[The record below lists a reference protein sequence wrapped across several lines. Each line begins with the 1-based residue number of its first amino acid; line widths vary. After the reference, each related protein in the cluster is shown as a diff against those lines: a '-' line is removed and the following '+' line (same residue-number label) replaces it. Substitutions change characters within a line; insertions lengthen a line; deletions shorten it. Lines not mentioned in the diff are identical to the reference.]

1 MISKTTFIL
10 IGILYYILTVLI
22 IVLVLNW
29 LNKREKKKYKDEI
42 NTLERDK
49 NLIVG
54 ASILSELNKVS
65 ALINN
70 EELQKKYDNWVLR
83 LKDIKEVEIPK
94 ITDALIEIE
103 DIFEEKDYKTLKKK
117 IVDLELDIAYVKT
130 KSNFLLDEVR
140 EITLSEEKNR
150 ETITKLKSDYRNI
163 LNKYHNNKDE
173 YNMKSIK
180 FEKRIT
186 DFALSSSLDVEL
198 SLFARFNLWLENI
211 IKGLSKFLKKHNLF
225 INFSSKYEKYLPYK
239 SKYNQMDCI
248 SIKILTAIFLTII
261 NILTSLKKL
270 TILRFISMI
279 ITFMI
284 GFYIV
289 DIIFLFQFRK
299 KKKQV
304 QNELASVI
312 IYGNSALASGFTI
325 YQSFDL
331 INKEFNGPIAIEFG
345 KISQDLAYGLSLE
358 VAFKRF
364 YERVP
369 LSQIKYIWTTLTV
382 LNREGGEEAKI
393 FSIIEKEFLEAEE
406 IKKEKNIYLSSLNL
420 IYRICLV
427 IPIIVLIV
435 MLFVKKEYLKIYYFT
450 PIGLITFITKALL
463 YILYI
468 LIIKKLIGGINK

>member
-1 MISKTTFIL
+1 MSSLEKLIFIPIIIGLVFLCAFLYVNETT
-10 IGILYYILTVLI
+10 
-22 IVLVLNW
+22 
-29 LNKREKKKYKDEI
+29 
-42 NTLERDK
+42 
-49 NLIVG
+49 
-54 ASILSELNKVS
+54 
-65 ALINN
+65 
-70 EELQKKYDNWVLR
+70 
-83 LKDIKEVEIPK
+83 
-94 ITDALIEIE
+94 
-103 DIFEEKDYKTLKKK
+103 
-117 IVDLELDIAYVKT
+117 
-130 KSNFLLDEVR
+130 
-140 EITLSEEKNR
+140 
-150 ETITKLKSDYRNI
+150 
-163 LNKYHNNKDE
+163 
-173 YNMKSIK
+173 KSIK

-248 SIKILTAIFLTII
+248 SIKILTAIFLTMI
-261 NILTSLKKL
+261 NILTGLKKL

-299 KKKQV
+299 KKKQI

-312 IYGNSALASGFTI
+312 IYLNSALASGFTI

-450 PIGLITFITKALL
+450 PIGLITFITIALL